1 MNVRAMGRILRAW
14 LTVWA
19 SHPASRLFALL
30 VLGPL
35 AVKLMSPPAPRTA
48 LLVAMLGGPGVAGT
62 GRAIVLGPGWT
73 WFLMNVFFVSALSE
87 TLVMS
92 QGWLLMVSCRGIS
105 PVRWAVA
112 QLAGRTVVA
121 LMVLAAAT
129 SLCALAVG
137 AGWRAR
143 PLFGGT
149 GYGELGLWL
158 LVLVC
163 LGWMSL
169 ALATVTGSSAV
180 GFGVTV
186 LLIAVARFAG
196 PVAPY
201 VPFAQSLAH
210 LHNRPGTLS
219 LAAGTAYVLA
229 WMAASAGVVVGGARS
244 IADRPVAL

>member
-1 MNVRAMGRILRAW
+1 MDRTLRAW

-19 SHPASRLFALL
+19 SYPGSRLFALL

-35 AVKLMSPPAPRTA
+35 AVKLVSRPAPHTP
-48 LLVAMLGGPGVAGT
+48 LLVAMLGGPGVVGS
-62 GRAIVLGPGWT
+62 GSAIVLGPGWT
-73 WFLMNVFFVSALSE
+73 WFLMNVFFVAALSE
-87 TLVMS
+87 TLVINRD
-92 QGWLLMVSCRGIS
+92 WVLLITCRGTS
-105 PVRWAVA
+105 PVRWALA

-121 LMVLAAAT
+121 VMVLAAVT

-137 AGWRAR
+137 SGWRAR

-163 LGWMSL
+163 LGWVSL
-169 ALATVTGSSAV
+169 ALATLTGSSAV

-186 LLIAVARFAG
+186 LLIAVARFVG

-219 LAAGTAYVLA
+219 VAAGAAYVLA
-229 WMAASAGVVVGGARS
+229 WMAAAAGVVVGGARPM
-244 IADRPVAL
+244 ADRPVAL